1 MFRPALSTASIHLS
15 DLLGNPW
22 YQLTEDANDVELGP
36 NPFASVQTF
45 DRNPSLQLINLPKTL
60 NNNGIHTVDL
70 CIQHIPSIQTTYLD
84 ELRSEFESNKVE
96 LYQILID
103 VGNVSSMD
111 TAEHTQSVSTTKRW
125 MEIAS
130 HLGATGVRYV
140 PGDSLPT
147 AETIAMSSTA
157 FTDLADYADS
167 LKLIPATEN
176 WKRMT
181 DNADDLLKII
191 EASNRKYGLVA
202 DFGNASGPN
211 KVETL
216 TQLIPHATSIHA
228 WAQLNSDNSINS
240 TEFIHCL
247 QIAREYNFDG
257 PIMYLGGLPGEQ
269 YRESRDLWSGV
280 EEMQRLVDQV
290 F

>member
-36 NPFASVQTF
+36 NPYSSVQTF
-45 DRNPSLQLINLPKTL
+45 EKNPLLPLIELPKAL
-60 NNNGIHTVDL
+60 NHNGIHTVDL
-70 CIQHIPSIQTTYLD
+70 CNQHIPSIQKTYLD

-96 LYQILID
+96 LFQVLID
-103 VGNVSSMD
+103 VGNVCSIDKTEQSQSM
-111 TAEHTQSVSTTKRW
+111 STTKRW

-140 PGDSLPT
+140 PGDRSPT
-147 AETIAMSSTA
+147 AETIAISAAA
-157 FTDLADYADS
+157 FTDLADYANS
-167 LKLIPATEN
+167 LKLAPATEN

-181 DNADDLLKII
+181 DNPEDLLHII
-191 EASNRKYGLVA
+191 KTSNRKYGLIA

-211 KVETL
+211 KFETL
-216 TQLIPHATSIHA
+216 TQLIPHATSVHA
-228 WAQLNSDNSINS
+228 WVELNSDNSINS
-240 TEFIHCL
+240 TDFIRCL
-247 QIAREYNFDG
+247 QIARDNNFDG
-257 PIMYLGGLPGEQ
+257 PIMYLGGLPGVQ

-280 EEMQRLVDQV
+280 DEMQKLVNQV